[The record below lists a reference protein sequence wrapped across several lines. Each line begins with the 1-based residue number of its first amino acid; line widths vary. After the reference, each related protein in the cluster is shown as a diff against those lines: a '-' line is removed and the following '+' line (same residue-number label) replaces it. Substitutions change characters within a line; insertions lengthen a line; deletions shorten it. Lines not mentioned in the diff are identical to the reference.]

1 MRFAAVV
8 QVFACILRARG
19 AVQPRHGAFVDTDD
33 AVAASFAVHR
43 VERETFRVHLRDAAA
58 KVHEAARVQ
67 LHGDVFAAFHG
78 KAEER
83 VQHIRAFIDREGRA
97 VLEAFGQYGELA
109 KVGVVPLHGEDALQ
123 GAQRIAVVA
132 ALFVTASR
140 ITIRTQQS
148 ENAVNQV
155 IALSEEAG
163 ADLSAPYETRD
174 FSLVSGGTVNEELR
188 LVTYEVSNG
197 DGTVRLSK
205 FVYAPAE
212 TGGTP

>member
-1 MRFAAVV
+1 MRRK
-8 QVFACILRARG
+8 IG
-19 AVQPRHGAFVDTDD
+19 KP
-33 AVAASFAVHR
+33 
-43 VERETFRVHLRDAAA
+43 LRD
-58 KVHEAARVQ
+58 KRGFTLIESVLGV
-67 LHGDVFAAFHG
+67 LLFAL
-78 KAEER
+78 
-83 VQHIRAFIDREGRA
+83 VMT
-97 VLEAFGQYGELA
+97 
-109 KVGVVPLHGEDALQ
+109 
-123 GAQRIAVVA
+123 VVA

-163 ADLSAPYETRD
+163 ANLSAPYETRD

-205 FVYAPAE
+205 FVYAPPE